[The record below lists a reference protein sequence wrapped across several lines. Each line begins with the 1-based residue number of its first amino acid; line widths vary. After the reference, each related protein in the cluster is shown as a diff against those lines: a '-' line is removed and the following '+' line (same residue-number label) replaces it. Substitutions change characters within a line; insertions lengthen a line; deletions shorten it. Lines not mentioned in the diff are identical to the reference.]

1 MGIADYSRATVMIA
15 TQHQAVFDA
24 ALALPETE
32 RMLLVERLLD
42 SLPADVDDL
51 NDEELLAELDRRRA
65 EIQRD
70 PSIGILWTE
79 VLKPE

>member
-1 MGIADYSRATVMIA
+1 MTA

-42 SLPADVDDL
+42 RLPADTDNL
-51 NDEELLAELDRRRA
+51 SDEELLAELHRRRA

-70 PSIGILWTE
+70 PSMGIPWTE
-79 VLKPE
+79 VVRPE